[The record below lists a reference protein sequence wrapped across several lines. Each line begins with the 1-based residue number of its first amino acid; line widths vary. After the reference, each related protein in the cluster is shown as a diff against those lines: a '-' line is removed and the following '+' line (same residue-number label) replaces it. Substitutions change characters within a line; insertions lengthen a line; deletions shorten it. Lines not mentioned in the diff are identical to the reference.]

1 MKKVFK
7 KALIVLLIIVT
18 ILNFIGFEHVSYAT
32 EDTVSQIL
40 VGLLGSFVG
49 ILTWPFRIIAMAGGK
64 AVEMLTSSVAYM
76 DGATAGNSGSLLSIT
91 PYEILFNKVQ
101 LLDINF
107 FDFSVAEDSA
117 TYKVR
122 TAVAGWFYVMRLLAV
137 SILLLI
143 LIYMGIRMAITT
155 IAEEKARYKKML
167 VDWVTSIALVFFLQF
182 IIMFTVM
189 ANTALVNALDSSS
202 LGDEISAAIGKIALK
217 GLGASIESFA
227 CTVVYCMLVFQT
239 LGLVISYINRM
250 IKIAFLIIISPLI
263 SITYSI
269 DKIGDGKSQALDTW
283 LKEFVYTILM
293 QPFHCIIYMVFINTA
308 FELLIAD
315 GNPGWQHDVA
325 SAVIA
330 ILCVKFTKDAEKIVR
345 KIFNFKDENNGTS
358 LAAGTGAAL
367 LALNHAK
374 TLGKSARKGI
384 NFMKENNLVK
394 AVGKDL
400 SAIGGGAKAAA
411 IATFGMQDEKNSHQS
426 FSERYQGA
434 KQASAEKKEA
444 KKEAKKQ
451 KKENKEAQRTQKYAV
466 KANSKLQEKLKK
478 IEANPKLTDDQKA
491 KAKEKA
497 EADSKKSSKGKR
509 FVNGVRG
516 IASKSETLKVLNKVK
531 GSVIP
536 AGLGFAAA
544 SMSYGGDSNI
554 FTSIALGTA
563 VNNSTNEFMKSSTG
577 TLAKDAAA
585 NLSAIGVDK
594 KDAAQTTAN
603 IRSQGD
609 RGEYD
614 AQKFT
619 DMINE
624 ITKLLQSA
632 GIKDVKGGNIA
643 NQIDAQMQIDP
654 SKLNLDAVLQSA
666 LKENMKSITP
676 ENMKKIKDQTSAY
689 TQKRGESNV
698 YSALK
703 TAEGF
708 GVSTDTMAKAT
719 ARRVSTT
726 HTTEV
731 ETEEVTTEEVVKT
744 NESSSGGSEGSNKK
758 EPTEESTDLPQVE
771 IDRIVASYQSA
782 IEELKNGNKNLEQII
797 KTEIQDKL
805 SDTKDIE
812 REIDRLRKML
822 IDEKE
827 KLTPG
832 GSESLMHNQIKQLD
846 NAIDK
851 MNRMFPQRGDGQK
864 SE

>member
-49 ILTWPFRIIAMAGGK
+49 ILTWPFRIIAMAAGK

-76 DGATAGNSGSLLSIT
+76 DGATAGNSGSLFSIT

-202 LGDEISAAIGKIALK
+202 LGDEISAAIGDIATKALFF
-217 GLGASIESFA
+217 SIESFA

-308 FELLIAD
+308 FELLVGD
-315 GNPGWQHDVA
+315 GNPGWEHDVA

-374 TLGKSARKGI
+374 SLGKSARKGI

-400 SAIGGGAKAAA
+400 SRVGSSAKAAA
-411 IATFGMQDEKNSHQS
+411 IATFGEKDPDSS

-434 KQASAEKKEA
+434 KQASADKKEA

-451 KKENKEAQRTQKYAV
+451 EKESKEAKKTQKYTA
-466 KANSKLQEKLKK
+466 KTNSKLQKKLKEIDNSK
-478 IEANPKLTDDQKA
+478 LNPDQKK
-491 KAKEKA
+491 KAKERLEKKA
-497 EADSKKSSKGKR
+497 REKNEKGNLGKR
-509 FVNGVRG
+509 IVNGVRG
-516 IASKSETLKVLNKVK
+516 AAEKSETLKVLNNVK
-531 GSVIP
+531 GSIVP

-544 SMSYGGDSNI
+544 SMAYGGDSNL
-554 FTSIALGTA
+554 FTSFALGTA
-563 VNNSTNEFMKSSTG
+563 INNSTNEFMKNSTG

-594 KDAAQTTAN
+594 KDAAQATAN

-632 GIKDVKGGNIA
+632 GINNVKGGDIA

-654 SKLNLDAVLQSA
+654 SKLNLDTILQGA
-666 LKENMKSITP
+666 LKDKMKDINP
-676 ENMKKIKDQTSAY
+676 ENMSKIKDQTSSYA
-689 TQKRGESNV
+689 QKRGESNV
-698 YSALK
+698 YSTLK
-703 TAEGF
+703 TAESF

-731 ETEEVTTEEVVKT
+731 ETEEVTTVDS
-744 NESSSGGSEGSNKK
+744 NSQEGSDVKHSEK
-758 EPTEESTDLPQVE
+758 PTDESIDFSQAE
-771 IDRIVASYQSA
+771 IDRIVASYQLA
-782 IEELKNGNKNLEQII
+782 IEELKNGEKTFEQII
-797 KTEIQDKL
+797 KTEIEDKF
-805 SDTKDIE
+805 SDAKERE
-812 REIDRLRKML
+812 REIDRLMKML
-822 IDEKE
+822 TDARKE
-827 KLTPG
+827 LNPG
-832 GSESLMHNQIKQLD
+832 GGESLMYEQIKQLD

-851 MNRMFPQRGDGQK
+851 ANKMFPKRGENPENK
-864 SE
+864 

>member
-49 ILTWPFRIIAMAGGK
+49 ILSWPIRIFAMAAGK
-64 AVEMLTSSVAYM
+64 AVEMLTSNVAYM
-76 DGATAGNSGSLLSIT
+76 DGATAGNSGSVFSIT

-202 LGDEISAAIGKIALK
+202 LGDEISAAIGDIATKALFF
-217 GLGASIESFA
+217 SIESFA

-283 LKEFVYTILM
+283 LKEFVYTVLM

-315 GNPGWQHDVA
+315 GNPGWEHNVA
-325 SAVIA
+325 SAVVA

-374 TLGKSARKGI
+374 SLGSSARKGI

-400 SAIGGGAKAAA
+400 SAVGRGAKAAA
-411 IATFGMQDEKNSHQS
+411 IATFGMKDEKKEGRT
-426 FSERYQGA
+426 FSERVHEASGKDYSEKA
-434 KQASAEKKEA
+434 KEKRYTAKKNKKIDKLVNRKGKDEKEA
-444 KKEAKKQ
+444 IKEV
-451 KKENKEAQRTQKYAV
+451 E
-466 KANSKLQEKLKK
+466 EKLKK
-478 IEANPKLTDDQKA
+478 KETRKENA
-491 KAKEKA
+491 KKVGRAVTA
-497 EADSKKSSKGKR
+497 PIRGVSKGAGKVVKGAR
-509 FVNGVRG
+509 GVARVLG
-516 IASKSETLKVLNKVK
+516 KSETLKFVK
-531 GSVIP
+531 NSIIP
-536 AGLGFAAA
+536 AGLGFAAG
-544 SMSYGGDSNI
+544 SMAYGGDSNL
-554 FTSIALGTA
+554 FTSATLGAA
-563 VNNSTNEFMKSSTG
+563 VNNSMGEFMKNSTG
-577 TLAKDAAA
+577 TLANTVAENLVAAGA
-585 NLSAIGVDK
+585 NQENAADTVANASAMKASGEFDNK
-594 KDAAQTTAN
+594 KFDQIIQEIHDLLGKAN
-603 IRSQGD
+603 INKGASDIRKQIESAMQNVTPNVNID
-609 RGEYD
+609 SMLKRALGEDYD
-614 AQKFT
+614 KLEKSGQMESVKQKAT
-619 DMINE
+619 SYKQKRAM
-624 ITKLLQSA
+624 S
-632 GIKDVKGGNIA
+632 NIA
-643 NQIDAQMQIDP
+643 NTLETAGG
-654 SKLNLDAVLQSA
+654 LN
-666 LKENMKSITP
+666 
-676 ENMKKIKDQTSAY
+676 
-689 TQKRGESNV
+689 
-698 YSALK
+698 
-703 TAEGF
+703 
-708 GVSTDTMAKAT
+708 VSVDTMAK
-719 ARRVSTT
+719 VSSRKF
-726 HTTEV
+726 EGAY
-731 ETEEVTTEEVVKT
+731 ETVQKEGEYEGGPVGVISELKQI
-744 NESSSGGSEGSNKK
+744 NSAESSEVKQTEAPTLEQEEIRQEDAGEHYSKESEK
-758 EPTEESTDLPQVE
+758 
-771 IDRIVASYQSA
+771 A
-782 IEELKNGNKNLEQII
+782 IEELMGKIENGQIEQIEDL
-797 KTEIQDKL
+797 K
-805 SDTKDIE
+805 
-812 REIDRLRKML
+812 REIENISFEKNDIQKMIKDL
-822 IDEKE
+822 SKKASELEKSNSSSDSQITNTIKRFKDTIDILKDKE
-827 KLTPG
+827 KT
-832 GSESLMHNQIKQLD
+832 ND
-846 NAIDK
+846 
-851 MNRMFPQRGDGQK
+851 
-864 SE
+864 